1 MKTID
6 FAIDLGT
13 TNSLIARQQ
22 QGKVEVFKN
31 PVGHKETLPSVVAFR
46 PGRILVGDKARE
58 YQEKDPENIVAG
70 FKRKMGTQETYF
82 IERLAE
88 PKSPMELSTLVLREL
103 KNFIYTGEQP
113 RSVVVTIPASFDTV
127 QSNATKKAGLEA
139 GFEEV
144 VLLQEP
150 IAACLAFANK
160 EQGEDKSGHWLVYDL
175 GGGTFDVALVRIDEI
190 DLKVVDHKGDNF
202 LGGLDFDNLLLEQV
216 ILPQVYQHELLSY
229 LQEEAG
235 SRSRRFMKLYYE
247 LLFKAETAKKELSS
261 VEETDIEFAAPT
273 ADGED
278 EVDMLISISREQFH
292 DCIREKLSYSISLIK
307 EVLEANA
314 MGREDI
320 RQVVLVGGSTYIP
333 LVRELIASELD
344 IPINASVD
352 PTTAVVVGAAQYAGT
367 KTARLPIAARTAETG
382 GSPATAGE
390 TRADASA
397 TGPAVKLSYP
407 RNSKEAEEMVLAVVE
422 DAPAEAFY
430 RITREDGGFD
440 TGLRPLKAKFT
451 ETLTLLPQSL
461 NRFSLRLFDSQ
472 QNEISAS
479 IEPIEISQGLYG
491 VDGQPLPHDICLEV
505 DDKEN
510 NTTRLEVIFEKN
522 SILPLKKT
530 IYREVSKTIYRD
542 SDDTLIVNILEGDR
556 FASPGTNQVI
566 GVIEVKPSALEADL
580 VRGSDVE
587 IELEISESRDISVAV
602 YLSQT
607 GQEFQDVFSP
617 TERYLSVSKLHDDAL
632 LLQKAI
638 AEDLRDAEGK
648 QDFEQAALL
657 QDYLQEALR
666 ISRKTE
672 VLHLNLNSDEK
683 YHLEERKRKL
693 AQKYDQVN
701 RDHKLTSL
709 REEYISLKES
719 IKYQLEQT
727 NAGKKPEFER
737 RFGDMTKDE
746 ANILRSQSRMLI
758 QTRVKAM
765 NQLHNEMLYYS
776 DPVMIH
782 WYLALSGYDITEFS
796 DKKRAKKL
804 LEQGEK
810 AMERQSYEELRAIN
824 SQLSALLPDDKAA
837 EELQIKIKGTG
848 LE

>member
-1 MKTID
+1 MKSID

-22 QGKVEVFKN
+22 MGKVEVFKN

-58 YQEKDPENIVAG
+58 YQQKDPENIVGG

-88 PKSPMELSTLVLREL
+88 TKNPMELSTLVLREL
-103 KNFIYTGEQP
+103 KNFIYSGEQP

-127 QSNATKKAGLEA
+127 QSNATKKAGLDA

-160 EQGEDKSGHWLVYDL
+160 DQNEDKSGHWLVYDL
-175 GGGTFDVALVRIDEI
+175 GGGTFDVALVRIDDT

-202 LGGLDFDNLLLEQV
+202 LGGLDFDNLLIEQV
-216 ILPQVYQHELLSY
+216 ILPQLYEQPLLAY
-229 LQEEAG
+229 LKDEAAQ
-235 SRSRRFMKLYYE
+235 RSRRFMRLYYE
-247 LLFKAETAKKELSS
+247 LLYKAETAKKELSS

-278 EVDMLISISREQFH
+278 EVDMLITISREQFH
-292 DCIREKLSYSISLIK
+292 DCIREKLSYSISLIR
-307 EVLEANA
+307 EVLDANEMA
-314 MGREDI
+314 TSDI
-320 RQVVLVGGSTYIP
+320 KQVVLVGGSTYIP
-333 LVRELIASELD
+333 LVRELISVELG

-352 PTTAVVVGAAQYAGT
+352 PTTAVVVGAAHYAGS
-367 KTARLPIAARTAETG
+367 KTARLEA
-382 GSPATAGE
+382 S
-390 TRADASA
+390 ADAP
-397 TGPAVKLSYP
+397 PANTSLTEGSTDISIRLSYP
-407 RNSKEAEEMVLAVVE
+407 RSSKEAEEMVLAVVE
-422 DAPAEAFY
+422 NYPEDARY
-430 RITREDGGFD
+430 RISREDGGFD
-440 TGLRPLKAKFT
+440 TGLRPVKTKFT
-451 ETLTLLPQSL
+451 ESLTLLPQNL
-461 NRFSLRLFDSQ
+461 NRFRLRLFDAQ
-472 QNEISAS
+472 QNELPVQV
-479 IEPIEISQGLYG
+479 EPIEISQGLYG

-522 SILPLKKT
+522 SILPLRKT

-542 SDDTLIVNILEGDR
+542 SEDTLIVNILEGDR

-566 GVIEVKPSALEADL
+566 GVIEVKPADLEADL

-587 IELEISESRDISVAV
+587 IELEISESRDIAVTV

-607 GQEFQDVFSP
+607 GQEFKDVFSP
-617 TERYLSVSKLHDDAL
+617 TERYLSVSKLHDDAQL
-632 LLQKAI
+632 LHKAI
-638 AEDLRDAEGK
+638 AEDLRDAERK
-648 QDFEQAALL
+648 QNYEQASLL
-657 QDYLQEALR
+657 QEYLEEAVR
-666 ISRKTE
+666 ITRKTE

-693 AQKYDQVN
+693 AQKFDQVN
-701 RDHKLTSL
+701 RDHKLTGL
-709 REEYISLKES
+709 REEYINLRES
-719 IKYQLEQT
+719 INYQLEQS

-737 RFGDMTKDE
+737 RFNELTKDE
-746 ANILRSQSRMLI
+746 SSLLRSQSRMLI
-758 QTRVKAM
+758 QTRVKAL
-765 NQLHNEMLYYS
+765 NQLHNEMLYHS

-782 WYLALSGYDITEFS
+782 WYLALAAYDISEFL
-796 DKKRAKKL
+796 DKRRAKKL

-824 SQLSALLPDDKAA
+824 VQLSSLLPDNKAA